1 MTWIFVIP
9 PPHQSYAAVKTQFSV
24 LRKREQEKGLEKS
37 PVGSATGSD
46 YGLVSV
52 VSVPCRNRLESTQFK

>member
-24 LRKREQEKGLEKS
+24 LREREQEKGLEKS

-46 YGLVSV
+46 YGLVAKITLQKQAV
-52 VSVPCRNRLESTQFK
+52 INTV